1 MGFWNHLGKNVNRM
15 EKNASDMKMLE
26 NDPEQFRADH
36 GGHLGVQ
43 LVMLLVFALAAALCL
58 QIFAKAVAISERN
71 AHKERIFFF

>member
-1 MGFWNHLGKNVNRM
+1 MMGLGNNLGKNVSRM

-43 LVMLLVFALAAALCL
+43 LVLLLVALGVL
-58 QIFAKAVAISERN
+58 AVLMLR
-71 AHKERIFFF
+71 

>member
-1 MGFWNHLGKNVNRM
+1 MGLWNNLSKNVNRM

-43 LVMLLVFALAAALCL
+43 LALLVVALAVL
-58 QIFAKAVAISERN
+58 AVLMLR
-71 AHKERIFFF
+71 

>member
-1 MGFWNHLGKNVNRM
+1 MMGLWNNLGKNVSRM

-43 LVMLLVFALAAALCL
+43 LVLLLVALAVLTVL
-58 QIFAKAVAISERN
+58 MLRGM
-71 AHKERIFFF
+71 

>member
-43 LVMLLVFALAAALCL
+43 LVMLLVALAVL
-58 QIFAKAVAISERN
+58 AVVLLTGR
-71 AHKERIFFF
+71 